1 MDQTE
6 KLLHV
11 EPTPLKPMAGRLLI
25 SVPFYNDPF
34 FNRTVIL
41 LIDYDKE
48 SSVGLIL
55 NKDAGCNVNRIVP
68 DIKLY
73 TPLNIGGPVFH
84 DQVFAIHNHAAC
96 EHAEQLIPG
105 IYVGYDDI
113 FLALAEYKAMPTL
126 KYKFF
131 LGYSGW
137 APGQLEDE
145 ISQNMWVVGN
155 VHSKLIFDTP
165 TDKIWEEAVKD
176 LGPSY
181 QHWLQVPE
189 LLSSN

>member
-6 KLLHV
+6 KILHV
-11 EPTPLKPMAGRLLI
+11 EPTLLQPTAGRLLI

-34 FNRTVIL
+34 FNRTVVL
-41 LIDYDKE
+41 LIDYDKD
-48 SSVGLIL
+48 SCVGLIL
-55 NKDAGCNVNRIVP
+55 NKDAGCSVNKIVP
-68 DIKLY
+68 DLKID

-96 EHAEQLIPG
+96 AHAEELTPG
-105 IYVGYDDI
+105 VFVGYDDI
-113 FLALAEYKAMPTL
+113 FLALAEYKASATL

-145 ISQNMWVVGN
+145 ISRNMWVISN
-155 VHSKLIFDTP
+155 AQPDIIFDTP
-165 TDKIWEEAVKD
+165 NDKIWKRAVQN

-181 QHWLQVPE
+181 QHWLEIPE
-189 LLSSN
+189 LISSN